1 MAPNEVIDIPVA
13 FNPSEMIKR
22 EATVYVNLVPLKP
35 DARWNRYC
43 RLKCMNV
50 IKKRSQTLSNQ
61 KVTDNHPLDAFTRST
76 TDG

>member
-35 DARWNRYC
+35 DARWPRYILSFKVYE
-43 RLKCMNV
+43 RDKKTKSN
-50 IKKRSQTLSNQ
+50 IKQSKSDR
-61 KVTDNHPLDAFTRST
+61 
-76 TDG
+76 